1 MTGIAYRG
9 LRKLRELQFNR
20 AARAV
25 LETPPV
31 RAADDGLVI
40 FSMIGTRVLFPYL
53 IAAKSLHAQLRQGRF
68 AILDDGTLTASDKR
82 VLAEQ
87 LDDPVIYPIAAVDLG
102 DCPRGGCW
110 ERLLTLL
117 ELRRDAY
124 VIQLDSDTVT
134 LGPVPEVA
142 AAIAEGRNFSLR
154 GEADS
159 EWLPVAQIGYD
170 FDTLADTA
178 HVQARIEARLERIE
192 SRLPQVRHYARAC
205 AGFAGFAPGGHT
217 RALAD
222 AFSREARHLLGAD
235 SWAQWGSEQ
244 VMSNVIVSNEAAPLL
259 LLPYD
264 RYLNYAA
271 EPELGEAA
279 LVHFIGTYRYHRGT
293 YRQAARRVIADL
305 KG

>member
-1 MTGIAYRG
+1 MRIAVNRYADRG

-25 LETPPV
+25 LETPRV
-31 RAADDGLVI
+31 KAADDGLVI
-40 FSMIGTRVLFPYL
+40 FSMIGSRVLFPYL
-53 IAAKSLHAQLRQGRF
+53 IAAKSLHVQLGQGRF
-68 AILDDGTLTASDKR
+68 AILDDGTLTATDKR
-82 VLAEQ
+82 VLREH
-87 LDDPVIYPIAAVDLG
+87 LGEPVIYPIAEVELG

-117 ELRRDAY
+117 ELRRDTY

-142 AAIAEGRNFSLR
+142 AAIAAGRNFSLR
-154 GEADS
+154 GEADA

-178 HVQARIEARLERIE
+178 HVQSRIEALLERIE

-205 AGFAGFAPGGHT
+205 AGFAGFAAGGNT

-222 AFSREARHLLGAD
+222 AFSREATHLLGARSFSD
-235 SWAQWGSEQ
+235 CMPGSGH
-244 VMSNVIVSNEAAPLL
+244 
-259 LLPYD
+259 
-264 RYLNYAA
+264 
-271 EPELGEAA
+271 EPTSGSTTQL
-279 LVHFIGTYRYHRGT
+279 R
-293 YRQAARRVIADL
+293 
-305 KG
+305 